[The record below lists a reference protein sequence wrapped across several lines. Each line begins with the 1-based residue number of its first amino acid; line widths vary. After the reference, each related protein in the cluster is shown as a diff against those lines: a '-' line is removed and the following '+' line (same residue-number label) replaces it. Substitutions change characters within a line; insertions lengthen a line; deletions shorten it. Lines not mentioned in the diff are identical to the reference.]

1 MDPAPRT
8 DGRTTDMRS
17 RILAVARRR
26 FARDGVG
33 ATSLRD
39 IAEELGVTKAALY
52 YHYPRKGDLVREVL
66 VPMAE
71 AIDAWLERAEASDAA
86 LRELLEDYFDV
97 VRQHHDL
104 IQALGREPSALEG
117 SPLVGR
123 LTGWIERAQHI
134 LAGPNADLEARVRA
148 TVAIG
153 GLARAAGFVATDDPD
168 ALRRI
173 AVAAAMDAL
182 RGASRPDATT
192 SGA

>member
-1 MDPAPRT
+1 
-8 DGRTTDMRS
+8 MRS
-17 RILAVARRR
+17 RILEVARRR

-39 IAEELGVTKAALY
+39 IADELGVTKAALY

-71 AIDAWLERAEASDAA
+71 AIDAWLERAEASEASI
-86 LRELLEDYFDV
+86 RELLEDYFDV

-117 SPLVGR
+117 SPIAGR
-123 LTGWIERAQHI
+123 LAGWIGRAQHI
-134 LAGPNADLEARVRA
+134 LAGADADLEARVRA

-168 ALRRI
+168 ELRRI
-173 AVAAAMDAL
+173 AVDAALDAL
-182 RGASRPDATT
+182 RAAPCPDPPTSAT
-192 SGA
+192 